1 MLGRKILPL
10 VLAVAPVGCGATR
23 SESSGL
29 GAGDGGSGGASEG
42 GSPDAGR
49 DGPFV
54 EARHLAFPQ
63 EVWQGGAVLTAPKV
77 VSVTFPG
84 DSMASALD
92 EFGQSV
98 ASSKWWDS
106 VRAGYCAGKAGP
118 CVGDGPAGVSAQ
130 LTTAPAAAYTDAQLQ
145 AWLEG
150 EITTHALPAPDS
162 APVTQTIYVLYFP
175 QSTTI
180 TDSTGT
186 GSCSGFDGYHGS
198 MTMGSQ
204 QVVYAV
210 VNECPQYAVT
220 DSTLSASHEI
230 IEAATDPSNLVT
242 AYYLDTSSPD
252 TWGWDD
258 VLGGEVADMC
268 VDQLGL
274 GQDGTSDGTFT
285 AQRAWSNSQAAGGGD
300 PCAPVPSGGVYFNV
314 SPQQEVFVLDVGGSV
329 TFETDAFSTAAMSDW
344 TLSPQDWTSSTST
357 YLSFSIEGGTDGG
370 AGPIVTVNNGSKA
383 KIAK

>member
-29 GAGDGGSGGASEG
+29 GAGDGGGGSASEG
-42 GSPDAGR
+42 GSRDAGR

-54 EARHLAFPQ
+54 EAHHLAFPQ

-92 EFGQSV
+92 QFGQSV
-98 ASSKWWDS
+98 ASSTWWDS
-106 VRAGYCAGKAGP
+106 VRTGYCAGKGGP
-118 CVGDGPAGVSAQ
+118 CVGDGPAGVSAP

-145 AWLEG
+145 TWLEG

-186 GSCSGFDGYHGS
+186 ASCSGFDGYHGS

-210 VNECPQYAVT
+210 VNECPQYALT
-220 DSTLSASHEI
+220 DLTLSASHEI

-258 VLGGEVADMC
+258 VFGGEVADMC
-268 VDQLGL
+268 ADQLGL
-274 GQDGTSDGTFT
+274 GQTARATGLSPPSAPGRIPRQPGEATRAPPFPPAACTSTRRRSRRSSCST
-285 AQRAWSNSQAAGGGD
+285 SAAASPSRPTRSRPPLRATGRFRLRTGRAA
-300 PCAPVPSGGVYFNV
+300 PPPISPSRSRVAP
-314 SPQQEVFVLDVGGSV
+314 
-329 TFETDAFSTAAMSDW
+329 TAAQGRS
-344 TLSPQDWTSSTST
+344 
-357 YLSFSIEGGTDGG
+357 
-370 AGPIVTVNNGSKA
+370 
-383 KIAK
+383 